1 MRGLQVSLDQ
11 ASIARCG
18 PLPVWMVL
26 GSVIWSGVANA
37 RQEDHERKVI
47 MARIIDFYTPRNFSK
62 KTAAAP
68 QSGPAKVIMF
78 NQRTAKSA

>member
-1 MRGLQVSLDQ
+1 
-11 ASIARCG
+11 
-18 PLPVWMVL
+18 
-26 GSVIWSGVANA
+26 
-37 RQEDHERKVI
+37 